1 MKRLIFIMIFLLD
14 NVSNVSN
21 VAVASERGA
30 EIFSTQCAACPGNA
44 GIETDAPVLYG
55 QESAYIVKSF
65 VAFKHGHR
73 RDRIMMAMNAIATAL
88 SDDDIRDVA
97 VFVAGRDACQV
108 GLKIDH

>member
-21 VAVASERGA
+21 VAVASERSA

-55 QESAYIVKSF
+55 QEPAYIVKSF

>member
-14 NVSNVSN
+14 NVSN

-55 QESAYIVKSF
+55 QEPAYIVKSF

-88 SDDDIRDVA
+88 SDDEIRDVA